1 MSIRHAALAIL
12 TALATTAMAA
22 LATTAMAAHGGEKI
36 IAIAGSSAAQA
47 YGNTDGRKI
56 FGWGEVMQ
64 DFFMDA
70 KVMNFAQSGWST
82 KMFIDR
88 GRWDKLLAAK
98 PHYILMN
105 IGANDSKKGEHRY
118 TDPDGQYKR
127 NLRRFAADAEAI
139 GAEIIFVTLNQ
150 RLIFDKQGKV
160 RAPDRIPYTKAM
172 KEVAAELKKTCVDL
186 ATMHSGLLESLG
198 EERAR
203 YLFRI
208 NDDGKLDR
216 SHYSR
221 PGAIRMAE
229 MIAASLRHSD
239 SGIKQFLR

>member
-1 MSIRHAALAIL
+1 MTTKHAAIAIL
-12 TALATTAMAA
+12 VALATTMVI
-22 LATTAMAAHGGEKI
+22 HGQEKT

-47 YGNTDGRKI
+47 YGSTDGRKI

-64 DFFMDA
+64 DFFADA
-70 KVMNFAQSGWST
+70 KVVNFARSGWST

-88 GRWDKLLAAK
+88 GRWQELLAAK
-98 PHYILMN
+98 PDYILMN
-105 IGANDSKKGEHRY
+105 IGANDSKKGEARY

-127 NLRRFAADAEAI
+127 NLRRFAAEADAI

-150 RLIFDKQGKV
+150 RLIFDKAGKV

-172 KEVAAELKKTCVDL
+172 KEVATERKKPCVDL
-186 ATMHSGLLESLG
+186 SAMHTALLESLG
-198 EERAR
+198 EERAT

-208 NDDGKLDR
+208 KNDGTLDR

-221 PGAIRMAE
+221 PGAIRLAE
-229 MIAASLRHSD
+229 MVAAGLRRSD
-239 SGIKQFLR
+239 SAIKQHLR

>member
-1 MSIRHAALAIL
+1 MSTRHTAAAILLALA
-12 TALATTAMAA
+12 AAMSACGA
-22 LATTAMAAHGGEKI
+22 EKT

-47 YGNTDGRKI
+47 YGSTDGRKI

-64 DFFMDA
+64 DFFADA
-70 KVMNFAQSGWST
+70 KVVNFARSGWST

-88 GRWDKLLAAK
+88 GRWQELLATK
-98 PHYILMN
+98 PDYILMN
-105 IGANDSKKGEHRY
+105 IGANDSKKDEGRY

-127 NLRRFAADAEAI
+127 NLRRFAAEADAI

-150 RLIFDKQGKV
+150 RLIFDKAGKV

-172 KEVAAELKKTCVDL
+172 KEVAAERKKACVDL
-186 ATMHSGLLESLG
+186 AAMHTALLESLG
-198 EERAR
+198 KERAT

-208 NDDGKLDR
+208 KDDGTLDR

-221 PGAIRMAE
+221 PGAIRLAE
-229 MIAASLRHSD
+229 MVAAGLRRSN
-239 SGIKQFLR
+239 SGIKQHLR